1 MKVWGIKIWVI
12 TTTSFSRL
20 IGLNRCTVPWSNLQE
35 RPTEFFSNLVLFKS
49 VVKVK
54 VVILMFFYRLKFSLG
69 GTPVYYRIFTQNVNK
84 RTKTDVCI
92 RHPTTPKYFGF
103 FLSFLWNILSSSIF
117 HDCEFY
123 CGHYKITQFSKN
135 RTTIISLLF
144 LFYADVKVQI
154 SRNQTKSVKSAAVCR
169 LSIPMRQKK
178 KKKSCMQTFNFN
190 QAYVAFSLLWN
201 ISNTLMYIL

>member
-69 GTPVYYRIFTQNVNK
+69 GTPSNSCVLSHIHPKCKQEDKNWCMYQTSNHTKIFW
-84 RTKTDVCI
+84 
-92 RHPTTPKYFGF
+92 
-103 FLSFLWNILSSSIF
+103 FLSFLFMKYSLKFNIPWLWILLRTLQNYPIF
-117 HDCEFY
+117 QKSNNNHIFTFSVLCWCKSTNQSKSDEI
-123 CGHYKITQFSKN
+123 GKISG
-135 RTTIISLLF
+135 
-144 LFYADVKVQI
+144 
-154 SRNQTKSVKSAAVCR
+154 
-169 LSIPMRQKK
+169 
-178 KKKSCMQTFNFN
+178 CM
-190 QAYVAFSLLWN
+190 
-201 ISNTLMYIL
+201 